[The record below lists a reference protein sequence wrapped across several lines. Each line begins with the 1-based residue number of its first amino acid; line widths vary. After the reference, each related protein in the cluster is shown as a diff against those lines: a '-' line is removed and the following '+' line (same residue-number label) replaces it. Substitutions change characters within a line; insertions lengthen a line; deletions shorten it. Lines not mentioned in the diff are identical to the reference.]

1 MRLAGCCGPGVFD
14 DLEAELFD
22 DRVSKN
28 FARDAFDFGLRGCAV
43 QAVQRE
49 HKELPLTD
57 VAYGCVSEGGQRLL
71 NRGPL
76 RVENGTF
83 EHHPDVSSH
92 GLHYSRRALGQ
103 AERRGPGLE
112 RGKLS
117 RLFGWRQEGACKS
130 GCGDADDFSRI
141 EVRMKLRPWNQ
152 NYVGTQF
159 GGSLYSM
166 CDPFFMLLTMRQVGP
181 GYVVWDK
188 SATIDFLKPGRG
200 TVRAVFEVPRARAE
214 EIRTEADRAGKA
226 HPRFEAM
233 VETLDGEAIARV
245 TKILSVRPARLAG
258 NRQPPAR

>member
-1 MRLAGCCGPGVFD
+1 MPAMNLFQRA
-14 DLEAELFD
+14 AELIGE
-22 DRVSKN
+22 RN
-28 FARDAFDFGLRGCAV
+28 IL
-43 QAVQRE
+43 
-49 HKELPLTD
+49 
-57 VAYGCVSEGGQRLL
+57 
-71 NRGPL
+71 
-76 RVENGTF
+76 
-83 EHHPDVSSH
+83 
-92 GLHYSRRALGQ
+92 RALSFY
-103 AERRGPGLE
+103 PPYL
-112 RGKLS
+112 
-117 RLFGWRQEGACKS
+117 GAGVSVKS
-130 GCGDADDFSRI
+130 VADDFTRI